1 MISAILLA
9 AGQSKRM
16 NGDNKLN
23 KKYNKKYL
31 INHIIGTLI
40 KSKVDK
46 IIVVLGFQSSKVRKI
61 TIKNKK
67 INFVY
72 NKNYKSGMASSIK
85 TGLKRVSKKNIGFLI
100 VQADMPL
107 ISKNII
113 NYICY
118 AIKNN
123 KKEIIAPTYKGKIG
137 NPLGFKIS
145 IIKKLNKIRGDY
157 GAKKMIQ
164 KNKIKLALIKVRS
177 KSILKN
183 FCLRKIWY
191 LIFLFGNVGK

>member
-16 NGDNKLN
+16 NGDNKLI

-85 TGLKRVSKKNIGFLI
+85 TGLKRISKKSIGFLI

-107 ISKNII
+107 ISKKIVNTL
-113 NYICY
+113 CY
-118 AIKNN
+118 AVRNSN
-123 KKEIIAPTYKGKIG
+123 KEIVAPIYKRKMG
-137 NPLGFKIS
+137 NPIGFKRSMTRI
-145 IIKKLNKIRGDY
+145 LNKTSGDS
-157 GAKKMIQ
+157 GAKKIILR
-164 KNKIKLALIKVRS
+164 NKKKLGLIKINS
-177 KSILKN
+177 KSIFKDFN
-183 FCLRKIWY
+183 TKRDFSI
-191 LIFLFGNVGK
+191 N

>member
-16 NGDNKLN
+16 GGDNKLI

-40 KSKVDK
+40 KSKVNK
-46 IIVVLGFQSSKVRKI
+46 IIVVLGFQKLKVRKI
-61 TIKNKK
+61 TVKNKK

-113 NYICY
+113 NSICY
-118 AIKNN
+118 VVKKNR
-123 KKEIIAPTYKGKIG
+123 KEIIAPTYKGKMG
-137 NPLGFKIS
+137 NPIGFKYSMVKI
-145 IIKKLNKIRGDY
+145 LNKVKKDS
-157 GAKKMIQ
+157 GAKKIILR
-164 KNKIKLALIKVRS
+164 NKKRLGFIKVNS
-177 KSILKN
+177 KSIFKDFN
-183 FCLRKIWY
+183 TKRDFSI
-191 LIFLFGNVGK
+191 N

>member
-1 MISAILLA
+1 
-9 AGQSKRM
+9 
-16 NGDNKLN
+16 
-23 KKYNKKYL
+23 
-31 INHIIGTLI
+31 
-40 KSKVDK
+40 
-46 IIVVLGFQSSKVRKI
+46 
-61 TIKNKK
+61 
-67 INFVY
+67 
-72 NKNYKSGMASSIK
+72 MASSIK

-113 NYICY
+113 NSICY
-118 AIKNN
+118 AIRNN

-137 NPLGFKIS
+137 NPVGFKIS

-183 FCLRKIWY
+183 FNTQKDF
-191 LIFLFGNVGK
+191 LINRQQ

>member
-1 MISAILLA
+1 MISAIVLA

-16 NGDNKLN
+16 SGDNKLI

-31 INHIIGTLI
+31 INHIIGILI

-46 IIVVLGFQSSKVRKI
+46 IIVVLGFQSSKVRNI

-67 INFVY
+67 IIIVY

-85 TGLKRVSKKNIGFLI
+85 IGLKRISKKDIGFLM
-100 VQADMPL
+100 VLADMPL

-113 NYICY
+113 NSLCY

-123 KKEIIAPTYKGKIG
+123 KKEIIAPAYKRKIG
-137 NPLGFKIS
+137 NPIAFKS
-145 IIKKLNKIRGDY
+145 SMIKKINEIDGDK
-157 GAKKMIQ
+157 GAKKIIN
-164 KNKIKLALIKVRS
+164 KNKKKITFVKV
-177 KSILKN
+177 KSN
-183 FCLRKIWY
+183 
-191 LIFLFGNVGK
+191 LIFKDFNKREDFKLNRA

>member
-1 MISAILLA
+1 MFSAILLA

-16 NGDNKLN
+16 NGDNKLI

-40 KSKVDK
+40 KSKVNK

-61 TIKNKK
+61 TVKNKK
-67 INFVY
+67 INFVF

-85 TGLKRVSKKNIGFLI
+85 TGLKRISKKNIGFLI

-107 ISKNII
+107 ISKKII
-113 NYICY
+113 NSLCY

-123 KKEIIAPTYKGKIG
+123 GQEIVAPIYKRNMG
-137 NPLGFKIS
+137 NPIGFKRSMTRI
-145 IIKKLNKIRGDY
+145 LNKTSGNS
-157 GAKKMIQ
+157 GAKKIIL
-164 KNKIKLALIKVRS
+164 KNKKKLGLIKVNS
-177 KSILKN
+177 KSIFKDFN
-183 FCLRKIWY
+183 TKRDFSI
-191 LIFLFGNVGK
+191 N

>member
-16 NGDNKLN
+16 DGDNKLI

-31 INHIIGTLI
+31 INHILDTLI
-40 KSKVDK
+40 KSKVNK

-61 TIKNKK
+61 IVKNKK

-85 TGLKRVSKKNIGFLI
+85 TGLKRISERRTGFLI

-113 NYICY
+113 NSICY

-123 KKEIIAPTYKGKIG
+123 KEEIIAPIYKKKMG
-137 NPLGFKIS
+137 NPIGFKSSMIT
-145 IIKKLNKIRGDY
+145 ILNKTKRDS
-157 GAKKMIQ
+157 GAKKMIMRNK
-164 KNKIKLALIKVRS
+164 KNLGLIKVNS
-177 KSILKN
+177 KSIFKN
-183 FCLRKIWY
+183 FNTQKD
-191 LIFLFGNVGK
+191 FLLN